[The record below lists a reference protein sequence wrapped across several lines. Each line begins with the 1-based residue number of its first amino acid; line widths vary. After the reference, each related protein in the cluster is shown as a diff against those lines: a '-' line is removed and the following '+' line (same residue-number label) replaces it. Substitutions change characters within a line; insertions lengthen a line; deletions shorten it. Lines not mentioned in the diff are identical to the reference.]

1 MARNK
6 FDVDETLETPF
17 NIKHLLRA
25 GTYIGRH
32 KKKMILSLVFSAI
45 SAACSLVGPMLIQ
58 RAIDVSVP
66 NKDYAELFVLAVVM
80 LLSIVLSIVF
90 SRIRSKYMVVVG
102 QEIIY
107 DIRKD

>member
-25 GTYIGRH
+25 GVYIGRH
-32 KKKMILSLVFSAI
+32 KKKMILSLLFSAI
-45 SAACSLVGPMLIQ
+45 SAACSLLGPMLIQ

-66 NKDYAELFVLAVVM
+66 VSYTHLDVYKRQHQGPAL
-80 LLSIVLSIVF
+80 
-90 SRIRSKYMVVVG
+90 
-102 QEIIY
+102 
-107 DIRKD
+107 